1 MASSGRSRRD
11 ENKTIRAEDLR
22 ERIRNSGCLTK
33 VLDNI
38 DKMQTLADLWDGD
51 DHEVPIPTRINNLQ
65 MTNNQ
70 LFKLLDKVLPTMK
83 EVMIEG
89 DLKVVAIDLT
99 GIDDDDDGDD

>member
-1 MASSGRSRRD
+1 
-11 ENKTIRAEDLR
+11 
-22 ERIRNSGCLTK
+22 
-33 VLDNI
+33 
-38 DKMQTLADLWDGD
+38 MQTLADLWDGD

-89 DLKVVAIDLT
+89 DRKVVAIDLT